1 MRDAAERLAWAAS
14 AERKMA
20 EDDNLPAIVT
30 AVCGEGSI
38 DDRWDEV
45 RNEAKADSIEFCVLR
60 TIRYC
65 TRYLSYENRRRE
77 VKKWRE
83 EK

>member
-45 RNEAKADSIEFCVLR
+45 RTIMGWRALLFSGGNAKKHKTHAYK
-60 TIRYC
+60 TN
-65 TRYLSYENRRRE
+65 TP
-77 VKKWRE
+77 
-83 EK
+83 

>member
-45 RNEAKADSIEFCVLR
+45 RTIMRQKQIRVLR
-60 TIRYC
+60 IAYNTILYGTFR
-65 TRYLSYENRRRE
+65 ENRRLE